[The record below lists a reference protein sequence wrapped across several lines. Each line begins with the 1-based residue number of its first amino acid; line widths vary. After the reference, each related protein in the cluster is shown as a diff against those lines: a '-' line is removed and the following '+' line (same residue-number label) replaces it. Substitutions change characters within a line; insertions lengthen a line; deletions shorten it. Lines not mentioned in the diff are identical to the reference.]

1 MDVVDH
7 RVRRNFDA
15 EASNPQED
23 SVSELPTRP
32 LDGQEGAPAMIQ
44 RILSYIQDG
53 TTTKIGVYGMGGV
66 GKTTLMKNIFNQ
78 VDDPNYQRIRTS
90 IARDLDISRFD
101 DCGREGRA
109 DQLFERLKER
119 KYLLILDDVWASFE
133 LRELGIPHPTRE
145 NFSKIVMASRCLDVC
160 NAMDADITL
169 KVELMPENDAW
180 KLFLEEAGSMALQP
194 TIEETA
200 REVLR
205 ECEGLPLAIRT
216 VGKSLRN
223 ESDVDLWRNALRT
236 LQESSSEI
244 AGMKSEVFES
254 LKLSFDFLDF
264 VTKNCFLY
272 LSLFPEK
279 EIIFTYFLSVNWYLE
294 GLIGDVGNF
303 KEVESKGIAIISK
316 LKNACLLESGNCARN
331 IRMRNIVRDMA
342 LWITS
347 SEDDPMFLT
356 RTGPRVRLSLMG
368 TPVDK
373 LPENPNCPKLLT
385 LMLEGNQKL
394 TRIPSGFF
402 QFMDSLQILDL
413 GRTGISSLP
422 SSLSSLKNLRA
433 LYFYAC
439 KMLDNVEVVGNL
451 HNLEV
456 LDLYLTAVKE
466 LPQMFMNLQKLK
478 ILRLGFTLDL
488 KKIPPNLFACLPLLE
503 VLNMYRSYGSWQTI
517 SDGIRS
523 DELLHGLDLLDLA
536 NLVNLSALDITINN
550 SNEWLLNSSLVDRL
564 EGLAIENCAN
574 FTGISLLQASK
585 LTRLRALSMLSCPEL
600 DQIVN
605 REDVNEIIF
614 PDLRLL
620 QLEALLKLE
629 HMCMGTNGHINFQ
642 KLEKLTVKCCNRL
655 KNLFS
660 IELLKQLQNL
670 NYFEVSDCSEM
681 EVIIE
686 GQVREEALQFVD
698 VNKCPMLDKLPLD
711 PKQSRRLTRVEK
723 DWLSELKWEDQSVM
737 AAFQSSFS
745 YCD

>member
-23 SVSELPTRP
+23 SVSGLPTGP

-44 RILSYIQDG
+44 RILIYIQDG

-78 VDDPNYQRIRTS
+78 VGGFDFIWFITVSRDPNYRRIRTS
-90 IARDLDISRFD
+90 IARDLDISGYD
-101 DCGREGRA
+101 DCGQEGRA

-119 KYLLILDDVWASFE
+119 KYLNPRRCLP
-133 LRELGIPHPTRE
+133 RELGIPHPTRE
-145 NFSKIVMASRCLDVC
+145 NFSKIVMASRY
-160 NAMDADITL
+160 ITL
-169 KVELMPENDAW
+169 KVELMPANDAW

-205 ECEGLPLAIRT
+205 ECEGLPFAIRT

-223 ESDVDLWRNALRT
+223 ESDVDLWRSALRT

-254 LKLSFDFLDF
+254 LKLSFDFLDD

-316 LKNACLLESGNCARN
+316 LKNACLLENGNYARN
-331 IRMRNIVRDMA
+331 IRMHNIVRDMA

-356 RTGPRVRLSLMG
+356 RTGPRVDEAPEEEDWKKTKRLSVMG
-368 TPVDK
+368 TLVDK
-373 LPENPNCPKLLT
+373 LPENPNCPKLLN

-402 QFMDSLQILDL
+402 QFMDALRILDL

-466 LPQMFMNLQKLK
+466 LPEMFVNLQKLK

-488 KKIPPNLFACLPLLE
+488 KKIPPNLCL
-503 VLNMYRSYGSWQTI
+503 SYGSWQTS

-536 NLVNLSALDITINN
+536 NLANLSPLDIAINN
-550 SNEWLLNSSLVDRL
+550 NNESLEWLLNSSLVDRL

-605 REDVNEIIF
+605 REVANEIIF
-614 PDLRLL
+614 PDLRLP
-620 QLEALLKLE
+620 QLEALPKLE
-629 HMCMGTNGHINFQ
+629 HMCMGTKGHIKFQ

-660 IELLKQLQNL
+660 IELLKELQNL

-686 GQVREEALQFVD
+686 GQVREEAFVD
-698 VNKCPMLDKLPLD
+698 VNKCPMLEKLPLD
-711 PKQSRRLTRVEK
+711 PKQSRRLTSIRGEE
-723 DWLSELKWEDQSVM
+723 DWLSELKWEDQSVL

-745 YCD
+745 D